1 MRDEMLKKKKFNC
14 VSVFYCPSCLKSKL
28 LSLGLEKKAQV
39 PWIIHNKCLWTSV
52 YSGTLLLLEM
62 RFER

>member
-1 MRDEMLKKKKFNC
+1 MRYEMLKKKKKFNC

-39 PWIIHNKCLWTSV
+39 P
-52 YSGTLLLLEM
+52 
-62 RFER
+62 